1 MLEDFRLR
9 LYLETTTFNY
19 YYDDR
24 KGHDDVVRLFE
35 ALKAGQ
41 FAGYT
46 SDYVTE
52 EIEDAPEPKRTNML
66 NLITANSIIVL
77 NGNKAAESLARKYR
91 EIGIIPHS
99 QVMDSRHI
107 AVASLYKLNAIVSY
121 NFHHINRD
129 KTKKLIPLV
138 NDTQNL
144 PGINF
149 WTAKEVFEYDR
160 LRTGD
165 AGDGSDRG

>member
-1 MLEDFRLR
+1 M
-9 LYLETTTFNY
+9 
-19 YYDDR
+19 
-24 KGHDDVVRLFE
+24 
-35 ALKAGQ
+35 
-41 FAGYT
+41 
-46 SDYVTE
+46 
-52 EIEDAPEPKRTNML
+52 
-66 NLITANSIIVL
+66 L

>member
-66 NLITANSIIVL
+66 
-77 NGNKAAESLARKYR
+77 KHYR
-91 EIGIIPHS
+91 
-99 QVMDSRHI
+99 
-107 AVASLYKLNAIVSY
+107 A
-121 NFHHINRD
+121 
-129 KTKKLIPLV
+129 
-138 NDTQNL
+138 
-144 PGINF
+144 
-149 WTAKEVFEYDR
+149 
-160 LRTGD
+160 
-165 AGDGSDRG
+165 